1 MFKCSPKFWVIEANK
16 QNVLAAVEDQTEKS
30 LESLATQTS
39 KIEDEIKMVES
50 SLEKADKLLTQGT
63 NAEIIQLKK
72 SLATVSKQVVQ
83 TMPISCGPE
92 GLLAVAFMENQKL
105 SNTVQSKEIGSL
117 EILQQT
123 KASQSI
129 AEGKGLNE
137 AFAGHEAQFTLTTRN
152 VQGKQCYNKNDVATV
167 EIRDKRE
174 RECVA
179 EVRINDN
186 TNGVYNISYS
196 PRVQGRWSII
206 VKENGEHVHGSPFP
220 LLVKAHEQAVISRN
234 LSSQGKSSRGHSP
247 SPSGCRYVLQEQGSF
262 L

>member
-1 MFKCSPKFWVIEANK
+1 
-16 QNVLAAVEDQTEKS
+16 
-30 LESLATQTS
+30 
-39 KIEDEIKMVES
+39 
-50 SLEKADKLLTQGT
+50 
-63 NAEIIQLKK
+63 
-72 SLATVSKQVVQ
+72 
-83 TMPISCGPE
+83 MPISCGPE
-92 GLLAVAFMENQKL
+92 GLPAVVFMENQKL
-105 SNTVQSKEIGSL
+105 SDTVQSEEIVSL

-152 VQGKQCYNKNDVATV
+152 AQGKQCYNKNDVATV

-186 TNGVYNISYS
+186 TNGIYNISYS

-220 LLVKAHEQAVISRN
+220 LLVKAYEQAVISRN
-234 LSSQGKSSRGHSP
+234 LSSQGKSSRGHPP
-247 SPSGCRYVLQEQGSF
+247 SPSGCRYVLQEQGSSLQSMLVVKPF
-262 L
+262 QIKGVSLFGKQGSSVGMFDIPWGVAVSYSDEIAVTDRWNHRAQIFDSTSKYLRSFGCQGN